1 MDMFH
6 MPHGQLTGYLSHA
19 AWNQLVGVKRRS
31 RTPGCKLLCSTC
43 CSAGK
48 EQFANREAV
57 GDGSRRC
64 VVALKGA
71 HTRSKN
77 PPPISQ
83 PQAYMTYARLRC
95 GYGGGGV
102 ALWWVRRGGDVIHP
116 NQLRFSYGYTKER
129 TLG

>member
-1 MDMFH
+1 MCPKVNARRVCHICHMDKFH
-6 MPHGQLTGYLSHA
+6 LPHGQLSGYLSHA
-19 AWNQLVGVKRRS
+19 AGNQLVGVKRRS

-71 HTRSKN
+71 HQVEKSAPYFTTTSIHDLCSPK
-77 PPPISQ
+77 
-83 PQAYMTYARLRC
+83 
-95 GYGGGGV
+95 V
-102 ALWWVRRGGDVIHP
+102 WVRWWGSGVVV
-116 NQLRFSYGYTKER
+116 
-129 TLG
+129 